1 MKSKFEITNCQCG
14 KKHIADIDNI
24 VVENGAIN
32 RLPGETRETRGR
44 GRRGDGYLGSFH
56 LIFSGKVLS
65 IIDLSTK
72 QGIKTK
78 NNN

>member
-1 MKSKFEITNCQCG
+1 MIIE
-14 KKHIADIDNI
+14 
-24 VVENGAIN
+24 
-32 RLPGETRETRGR
+32 GET
-44 GRRGDGYLGSFH
+44 GDGSLGSFH

>member
-1 MKSKFEITNCQCG
+1 MQ
-14 KKHIADIDNI
+14 KK
-24 VVENGAIN
+24 EP
-32 RLPGETRETRGR
+32 R
-44 GRRGDGYLGSFH
+44 RRGDGSLGSFH

-72 QGIKTK
+72 LSTKQGIKTK